1 MEQSLLTPAER
12 MYKKHKENVLAYQR
26 KNPDKI
32 KEKNRVYL
40 AKVKDD
46 PVAFEEFK
54 KKRREYEKKWRA
66 TKKAE
71 VKKIEVEIENIV
83 ISNPPL
89 PTLTARREENEV
101 LRQVTPARPNLRLW

>member
-1 MEQSLLTPAER
+1 MEESSLTPAER

-32 KEKNRVYL
+32 KEKNRAYL

-66 TKKAE
+66 SKKAE
-71 VKKIEVEIENIV
+71 CKKIEVETENIV
-83 ISNPPL
+83 ISNPQ

-101 LRQVTPARPNLRLW
+101 LRQVTPARQSLRLW